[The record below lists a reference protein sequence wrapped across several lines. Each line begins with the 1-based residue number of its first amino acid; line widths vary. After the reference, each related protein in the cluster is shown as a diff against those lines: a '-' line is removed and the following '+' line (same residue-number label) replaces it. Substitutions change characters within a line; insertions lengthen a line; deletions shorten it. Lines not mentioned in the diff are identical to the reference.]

1 MARRGRFGR
10 SETGASNLSA
20 TIASLVRQQKQEEE
34 RALLEAYYSEI
45 PYAGGSIPTLQDII
59 NFYRDSASLSGIN
72 EGTEE
77 YQAIFQK
84 INDVTNYDI
93 NRQYGDL
100 IKEFNATKGS
110 NYEQIIEFISGR
122 GQTSTNQDDLAE
134 FAEAIDSTTTAFL
147 RYKGEALKKREI
159 SPKEYQSLTMAAIQV
174 LDPGSEAYNTA
185 VYDAF
190 TYEWAA
196 QSEIWGNKLK
206 AGLISES
213 KFASLSKSLAERM
226 LASGID
232 KNSGLYT
239 GVLASIATAVGS
251 GGGSSVA
258 NKRIGRNTGK
268 LARAYLVAAA
278 ATGVGD
284 PGDLEDLEKNPSKV
298 NEYIAANP
306 EIWLLYDEYLIAN
319 PGATNL
325 LVDAGIDVS
334 SPEDFKNWRESRMD
348 RIQADYAISGNQDG
362 YDEVTR
368 AIKAT
373 GRGSVEDDF
382 SYASNKRNTML
393 AEATNPI
400 DQTYIRNQWK
410 MYLNGQSSKLFGT
423 IPGGD
428 PKTFALALARSSQY
442 LVTLYQNELNKADGI
457 ATPEG
462 SITLSGKYD
471 NNRGE
476 LNIDNDWQYDGPSQI
491 DATALSTGLGV
502 WSTANGGEVVP
513 PSSGGFEA
521 GTYQQ
526 VTFGKSLDGSLTP
539 FVREIYGN
547 ELYKTG
553 EAGKE
558 VIGWVYDVDGLT
570 VATDLEGRK
579 INLPVA
585 LEANKWVI
593 DGDKKNGATEPRTI
607 GVIDTSVISTPA
619 LLRSVSIKITGD
631 SANGIPGL
639 LTTGNFTQEQVNTI
653 SDSLSKLQ
661 TAANL
666 RQAKQLQTLPNLS
679 PQQRKQIYE
688 LQGVDTSQW
697 DQYVGRNLDKY
708 EEVSPGIWKLKPE
721 ISKKQSERGPFSFID
736 LGPGIGAGI
745 NALNVQNLPDTIDIR
760 TTEMKNSQ
768 SEVDILTTIA
778 TIGQGLLPSVFGGL
792 TKPSLEKEETPG
804 GVFFRNMNQFR
815 AGERE
820 PLNIQIPK
828 TLPKPIIPEAPTV
841 NVFTPQQINKA
852 FVDFRAGERAPLNI
866 KKEPSFTTEKI
877 DQSLIDFR
885 AGERNI

>member
-10 SETGASNLSA
+10 SETGASNLSSA
-20 TIASLVRQQKQEEE
+20 IRSLVQQQKQDEEK
-34 RALLEAYYSEI
+34 AILEAYYSEI
-45 PYAGGSIPTLQDII
+45 SYAGGAVPTLQDII
-59 NFYRDSASLSGIN
+59 NFYRESASLAGLD

-77 YQAIFQK
+77 YQLIFQK

-93 NRQYGDL
+93 KREYGDL
-100 IKEFNATKGS
+100 IKEFNSTNGS

-134 FAEAIDSTTTAFL
+134 FAEAIDSTTTAYL
-147 RYKGEALKKREI
+147 RYKGEALKRREI
-159 SPKEYQSLTMAAIQV
+159 SPKEYQSLTMSAIQV

-190 TYEWAA
+190 SYEWAA

-206 AGLISES
+206 AGLISQS
-213 KFASLSKSLAERM
+213 RFASLSKSLAERM

-239 GVLASIATAVGS
+239 GVLASIATVG
-251 GGGSSVA
+251 GGGSGSSVA

-268 LARAYLVAAA
+268 LASAYLVAAA

-284 PGDLEDLEKNPSKV
+284 PGDLEDLEKDPSKV

-334 SPEDFKNWRESRMD
+334 SPEDFKDWRESRMD

-382 SYASNKRNTML
+382 SYAADKRNKML
-393 AEATNPI
+393 AAATNPI

-410 MYLNGQSSKLFGT
+410 MYLNGENSKVFGT

-428 PKTFALALARSSQY
+428 PMSFSRALARSSQY
-442 LVTLYQNELNKADGI
+442 LVTLYQNELNRANGEPVAK
-457 ATPEG
+457 G

-471 NNRGE
+471 GNRGE
-476 LNIDNDWQYDGPSQI
+476 LNIDNDWQYDGPSQV
-491 DATALSTGLGV
+491 DAAALATGLGV

-526 VTFGKSLDGSLTP
+526 VTFAKSLDGSLTP

-570 VATDLEGRK
+570 IATDLEGRK

-593 DGDKKNGATEPRTI
+593 DGDKKNGATEPRTL
-607 GVIDTSVISTPA
+607 GVIDTSLISTPA
-619 LLRSVSIKITGD
+619 LLRFVATKITGD
-631 SANGIPGL
+631 AANEIPGL
-639 LTTGNFTQEQVNTI
+639 LTTGNFSKEQVATM
-653 SDSLSKLQ
+653 SDSLSRLQ

-688 LQGVDTSQW
+688 LQGSNVSEW
-697 DQYVGRNLDKY
+697 DQYVGKNLDKY
-708 EEVSPGIWKLKPE
+708 VEKSPGIWVLKPE
-721 ISKKQSERGPFSFID
+721 FAKSQDDRGPISLLD
-736 LGPGIGAGI
+736 LGPGVGAGI
-745 NALNVQNLPDTIDIR
+745 VVNPSQQLPKVIDIR
-760 TTEMKNSQ
+760 TDKM
-768 SEVDILTTIA
+768 
-778 TIGQGLLPSVFGGL
+778 
-792 TKPSLEKEETPG
+792 KEENPSTDLTRAQGMETDPG
-804 GVFFRNMNQFR
+804 TGFVFSGNKPGKDSGFFRNMNQFR

-820 PLNIQIPK
+820 SLNIQIPK
-828 TLPKPIIPEAPTV
+828 TPPKPIIPEAPSV

-866 KKEPSFTTEKI
+866 KKDPRFTTEEVE
-877 DQSLIDFR
+877 QSLVDFR